1 MSGLVENVIWQP
13 QKKQAEFMERY
24 EDEVLYGGAAGGGKS
39 EALVCEA
46 LRQVNLPHY
55 RAVIFRKT
63 YKQLE
68 EIISKS
74 LRYYKAAYPK
84 AKYNASEHTWTF
96 PSGAKIYFRSM
107 PTKMSYLDYQGQS
120 YEFVGFDELT
130 HFTQVEYEYLL
141 SRNRANGEG
150 SRVYIRS
157 TANPGG
163 IGHGWVKKRF
173 ITNAPPNTTTEH
185 EVSIWTPTGEIKRTL
200 TRRFVPS
207 SVFDNNILMANDPN
221 YVAHL
226 GSLPEAQK
234 NALLYGDWDVFEGQV
249 FTEWRDDPS
258 GYYTRRGTHVI
269 EPFKIPEHWR
279 RYRAYDFGYTKP
291 FAVLWFAIDEDGRA
305 YLYREF
311 YGCKQ
316 GQANVGVE
324 WNSDRQAQE
333 VAAIEEQT
341 GEKEIYGVADPSI
354 WDESRGDGAVVTSF
368 EKQGIYFEKG
378 NNKRISGK
386 MQLHNRLAFDKD
398 GMPRLYVFNTCVN
411 TIRTIPE
418 LVYDPIKTEDI
429 DTNGEDHIY
438 DAIRYFLMT
447 VPIASEPPKKKE
459 QKIWTPLGWI

>member
-1 MSGLVENVIWQP
+1 MS
-13 QKKQAEFMERY
+13 RY

-46 LRQVNLPHY
+46 LRQVHLPHY
-55 RAVIFRKT
+55 RGVIFRKT

-74 LRYYKAAYPK
+74 LRYYKAAYPE

-130 HFTQVEYEYLL
+130 HFTAVEYEYLL

-173 ITNAPPNTTTEH
+173 ITSAPANTTTKH
-185 EVSIWTPTGEIKRTL
+185 EVSIWTPTGEVKRTL

-207 SVFDNNILMANDPN
+207 SVFDNEILMKNDPN

-234 NALLYGDWDVFEGQV
+234 KALLYGDWDVFEGQV
-249 FTEWRDDPS
+249 FTEWRDDPG

-269 EPFKIPEHWR
+269 EPFAIPKHWR
-279 RYRAYDFGYTKP
+279 RYRAYDFGFTKP
-291 FAVLWFAIDEDGRA
+291 FAVLWFAVDEDGRA
-305 YLYREF
+305 YLYREL
-311 YGCKQ
+311 YGCEKNS
-316 GQANVGVE
+316 ANAGIK
-324 WNSDRQAQE
+324 WDAKRQAEE
-333 VAAIEEQT
+333 VAAIERQAEET
-341 GEKEIYGVADPSI
+341 EIYGVADPAI
-354 WDESRGDGAVVTSF
+354 WEGSRGEDNTTAALF

-378 NNKRISGK
+378 NNRRLSGK
-386 MQLHNRLAFDKD
+386 MQLHNRLAFDED
-398 GMPRLYVFNTCVN
+398 GMPGLYVFNTCVN

-418 LVYDPIKTEDI
+418 LIYSTVNTEDV
-429 DTNGEDHIY
+429 DTECEDHIY
-438 DAIRYFLMT
+438 DAIRYFLML
-447 VPIASEPPKKKE
+447 VPTPSKPIVKKTE
-459 QKIWTPLGWI
+459 RIWTPLGWI

>member
-1 MSGLVENVIWQP
+1 MVENIIWTPQP
-13 QKKQAEFMERY
+13 KQKEFMQRP

-46 LRQVNLPHY
+46 LRQVHLPHY

-107 PTKMSYLDYQGQS
+107 PNKMSYLDYQGQS
-120 YEFVGFDELT
+120 YEFIGFDELT
-130 HFTQVEYEYLL
+130 HFTAVEYDYLL

-163 IGHGWVKKRF
+163 IGHGWVKERF
-173 ITNAPPNTTTEH
+173 ITISPPDTTTEH
-185 EVSIWTPTGEIKRTL
+185 EVSVWTPTGETKMTL

-207 SVFDNNILMANDPN
+207 SVFDNQILMNNDPK

-226 GSLPEAQK
+226 GSMPDAQK
-234 NALLYGDWDVFEGQV
+234 RALLYGDWDVFAGQV
-249 FTEWRDDPS
+249 FTEWRDNPA
-258 GYYTRRGTHVI
+258 GYFTRKGTHVI

-291 FAVLWFAIDEDGRA
+291 FAVLWFAVDEDGRA

-311 YGCKQ
+311 YGCKKDQ
-316 GQANVGVE
+316 PNVGIEKTDE
-324 WNSDRQAQE
+324 WQAQQ
-333 VAAIEEQT
+333 VASIEEQA
-341 GEKEIYGVADPSI
+341 GETEVYGVADPAI
-354 WDESRGDGAVVTSF
+354 WGESKGPGNSVASAF
-368 EKQGIYFEKG
+368 EKYGVYFEKG
-378 NNKRISGK
+378 DNRRILGK
-386 MQLHNRLAFDKD
+386 MQVHNRLAFDEN
-398 GMPRLYVFNTCVN
+398 GEPRLYVFNTCVN
-411 TIRTIPE
+411 TIRTLPQ
-418 LVYDPIKTEDI
+418 LVYSNTHTEDV
-429 DTNGEDHIY
+429 DTEGEDHIY
-438 DAIRYFLMT
+438 DALRYFLMT
-447 VPIASEPPKKKE
+447 VPIASEPPKKEEK
-459 QKIWTPLGWI
+459 KIWTPLGWI